1 MSQDSVLRLLEKS
14 KRPLSTKEIREKLDL
29 RSAGRNLKK
38 LREQGDIKQV
48 WMIKK
53 LKGARNQMVER
64 PVQHYF
70 V

>member
-38 LREQGDIKQV
+38 LVEQGDIKIV
-48 WMIKK
+48 WLITK
-53 LKGARNQMVER
+53 LKGAKNQMVER